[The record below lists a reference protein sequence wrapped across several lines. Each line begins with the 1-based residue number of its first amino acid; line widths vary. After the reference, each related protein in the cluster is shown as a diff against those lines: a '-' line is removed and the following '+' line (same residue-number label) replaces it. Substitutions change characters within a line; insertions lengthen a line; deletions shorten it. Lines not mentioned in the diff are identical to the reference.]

1 MNIERFNSSLAP
13 LLNIDK
19 QSARRVTFPSLSS
32 VRNVDLKIPDVPEE
46 FVMEGVSY
54 RGLVTAVQYRQD
66 HILYYPK
73 TKPNEL
79 GLSFEFTGCVM
90 AQFKCNG
97 TTYIAHIYLEPGHD
111 TRNAWNQFVRT
122 AANDMKNEFGDFVL
136 FKPYA
141 SFHKDFYE
149 EQVREAYSRNA
160 PLSVSVSVCGIMDG
174 FDCYSIIMSM
184 TNCHILH
191 AIRINYA
198 QKLIEPLT
206 TKNMDQVFINDKTE
220 YGSNLGL
227 MPQNP

>member
-1 MNIERFNSSLAP
+1 MDIERFNSIVAP
-13 LLNIDK
+13 LLDMDK
-19 QSARRVTFPSLSS
+19 QSARRVSFPLLSS
-32 VRNVDLKIPDVPEE
+32 VRNVMFNIPDVPQE
-46 FVMEGVSY
+46 FIMEGVSY

-73 TKPNEL
+73 TDSNEM

-122 AANDMKNEFGDFVL
+122 AANDMNNEFGDFVL
-136 FKPYA
+136 FRPYA

-149 EQVREAYSRNA
+149 ERVGEAYSRNA
-160 PLSVSVSVCGIMDG
+160 PLSVSVSVCGIMEG

-184 TNCHILH
+184 TDCHILH
-191 AIRINYA
+191 AIRINDTR
-198 QKLIEPLT
+198 QVMGILT
-206 TKNMDQVFINDKTE
+206 VQNMWNVFV
-220 YGSNLGL
+220 
-227 MPQNP
+227 